1 MACVAILPLW
11 ILPPVWSMCRA
22 LFLVCN
28 TGDNLLCHLGFLS
41 NKGTFTH
48 AFLIFKHYP
57 NLTCSCWIF
66 DTQIYFFL
74 YFFFIFC
81 YLIWETERQT
91 WRDLYLPV
99 YFLDT
104 HIRWDEARVKPGAR
118 SSLSL
123 PCEEQGRRNLSV
135 YVNKMM
141 KLGMDLEHDPR
152 HSSMGC
158 RDPKEHLN
166 CYTKCLPPF
175 IVIKK

>member
-41 NKGTFTH
+41 NKVTFTH

-57 NLTCSCWIF
+57 NLICSCWIF

-74 YFFFIFC
+74 YFFFSFC

-104 HIRWDEARVKPGAR
+104 HNRWDEARVKPGPGAHF
-118 SSLSL
+118 LSHV
-123 PCEEQGRRNLSV
+123 RNRDEGTWVCMLTKGWNWEWTWS
-135 YVNKMM
+135 MI
-141 KLGMDLEHDPR
+141 LGTPVWDAGIPR
-152 HSSMGC
+152 NI
-158 RDPKEHLN
+158 L
-166 CYTKCLPPF
+166 
-175 IVIKK
+175 IVIPNACLHLLL